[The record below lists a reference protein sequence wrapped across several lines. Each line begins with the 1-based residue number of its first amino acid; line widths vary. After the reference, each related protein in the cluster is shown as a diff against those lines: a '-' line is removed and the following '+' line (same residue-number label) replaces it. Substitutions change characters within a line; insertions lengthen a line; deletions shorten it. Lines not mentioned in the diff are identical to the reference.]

1 MIPDRTKC
9 ELAHLYFNPKKHKD
23 GIPVRPIESTIR
35 ASTRNISKFL
45 DHIIRTI
52 FDKQCRT
59 TTIIDGT
66 SLIQALNK
74 HIKKGLFKSST
85 LFCIFDIRNLYTM
98 LPQDEALD
106 ILIEFIHVHG
116 YTKVKGIDLQTIKE
130 LASIVL
136 KENVFVY
143 DKKIYRQ
150 TIGGAMVRRQDI
162 SNEFYGR
169 YIDDIFIP
177 WNKSEKELI
186 KLLEEANIWHPN
198 IELDYKI
205 GQSLPFLD
213 VLVMNDK
220 GNLSTSVYHKPAV
233 EPYVV
238 PSISDHPRDVFS
250 NVIQTA
256 LARAIRYS
264 STFETYQQER
274 RNIKL
279 MLLYNSYPS
288 SFIETE
294 FQKFYRQYIPTTSS
308 LSFIPNENEFF
319 LIRHKLLNQPTAR
332 QSQLAMSATRA
343 DLPNYSTYQAQI
355 QSKQTTKNPDYQ
367 EKVEASK
374 LIFTIHMKNDSNH
387 LNEICIKF
395 TTMSSRIH

>member
-1 MIPDRTKC
+1 
-9 ELAHLYFNPKKHKD
+9 
-23 GIPVRPIESTIR
+23 
-35 ASTRNISKFL
+35 
-45 DHIIRTI
+45 
-52 FDKQCRT
+52 
-59 TTIIDGT
+59 
-66 SLIQALNK
+66 
-74 HIKKGLFKSST
+74 
-85 LFCIFDIRNLYTM
+85 M

-150 TIGGAMVRRQDI
+150 TIGGAMGSSFTLTLVNIFMWKWQKELVRRQDI

-220 GNLSTSVYHKPAV
+220 GNLSTSVYHKPAA

-319 LIRHKLLNQPTAR
+319 LIPHKLLNQPTAR

-367 EKVEASK
+367 EK
-374 LIFTIHMKNDSNH
+374 
-387 LNEICIKF
+387 
-395 TTMSSRIH
+395 

>member
-1 MIPDRTKC
+1 
-9 ELAHLYFNPKKHKD
+9 
-23 GIPVRPIESTIR
+23 
-35 ASTRNISKFL
+35 
-45 DHIIRTI
+45 
-52 FDKQCRT
+52 
-59 TTIIDGT
+59 
-66 SLIQALNK
+66 
-74 HIKKGLFKSST
+74 
-85 LFCIFDIRNLYTM
+85 M

-116 YTKVKGIDLQTIKE
+116 YAKVKGIDLQTIKE

-150 TIGGAMVRRQDI
+150 TIGGAMGSSFTLTLVNIFMWKWQKELVRRQDI

-169 YIDDIFIP
+169 YI
-177 WNKSEKELI
+177 
-186 KLLEEANIWHPN
+186 
-198 IELDYKI
+198 DYKI

-355 QSKQTTKNPDYQ
+355 QS
-367 EKVEASK
+367 
-374 LIFTIHMKNDSNH
+374 I
-387 LNEICIKF
+387 
-395 TTMSSRIH
+395 